1 MLEMITKQK
10 KNHKPHSTVIN
21 SNIIWDKKCF
31 VVGVGAEGSFDAEA
45 DKSV

>member
-1 MLEMITKQK
+1 MLEMITKPK
-10 KNHKPHSTVIN
+10 KNPHSTVIN
-21 SNIIWDKKCF
+21 SNIIWDKKGF

>member
-1 MLEMITKQK
+1 MLEIITKPK
-10 KNHKPHSTVIN
+10 KNPPSTVIN